1 MVIIYNKYSKNN
13 LIRIY
18 FFQDNY
24 DINKNKTSIR
34 LRITKNYFGHTIWH
48 TDPFYPK
55 EIYKD
60 LNEISCYTSDA
71 FAWLFGQFIK
81 HVLKLNEN
89 TLKLIESKVKIIK
102 NKKPLLGYKYLFK

>member
-1 MVIIYNKYSKNN
+1 MIEKN
-13 LIRIY
+13 
-18 FFQDNY
+18 F
-24 DINKNKTSIR
+24 
-34 LRITKNYFGHTIWH
+34 FGHTIFN

-60 LNEISCYTSDA
+60 LNEISCFTSDA

-89 TLKLIESKVKIIK
+89 TLKFVENKIKIIK
-102 NKKPLLGYKYLFK
+102 DKKPLIG